1 LLLEEVML
9 VRLQKK
15 KKNLDKILKDL
26 KDINEK

>member
-1 LLLEEVML
+1 LEEVML